1 MYKNKKAAIRKG
13 PGNKAGSRATVLQG
27 NLIWLISFEQEPNT
41 SLMKYLFYSLTAII
55 LIASA
60 SCQKE
65 TDTPGPGTIDSLK
78 AVLPKQIFYTDL
90 TLSPANGTDVASIKY
105 DTANGKIELYID
117 DTTNSNPYDQLA
129 TSYIYNKSGYLV
141 SHKIFDA
148 GVVEESY
155 SIERSADNKV
165 INIAHLDNFIN
176 IKDTT
181 FFNYQIVSGG
191 TKITTIEHFYYPAS
205 PVFIDTTFY
214 TYNTDFKLT
223 QILKSGGAITT
234 YEYNTNNSI
243 KKLLFLSPDI
253 SNETNFFYTSG
264 LADGKEDVL
273 LRTILGKDFYIQN
286 IKNLYYF
293 TSFAD
298 NEYITVSAT
307 DPYHP
312 TRMQDIGNNNG
323 FISTEE
329 RTWSYELNAQQLLSK
344 VTGSLDGVQ
353 DAVIRF
359 KY

>member
-1 MYKNKKAAIRKG
+1 
-13 PGNKAGSRATVLQG
+13 
-27 NLIWLISFEQEPNT
+27 
-41 SLMKYLFYSLTAII
+41 MKYSFYFLAAII
-55 LIASA
+55 LFVSA

-65 TDTPGPGTIDSLK
+65 TDTPPPGTIDSLK
-78 AVLPKQIFYTDL
+78 TALPKQIFVTDL
-90 TLSPANGTDVASIKY
+90 LLPPATGTDVASIKY
-105 DTANGKIELYID
+105 DTANRKIELYID
-117 DTTNSNPYDQLA
+117 DTTNTNPYDQLA
-129 TSYIYNKSGYLV
+129 TSYIYNNSGYLV
-141 SHKIFDA
+141 SHKILDA
-148 GVVEESY
+148 GVIEESY
-155 SIERSADNKV
+155 SIERSADNKI
-165 INIAHLDNFIN
+165 INIAHLDNFLN

-181 FFNYQIVSGG
+181 FFNYQTVSNG

-205 PVFIDTTFY
+205 PVFIDTALY

-223 QILKSGGAITT
+223 QVLTSGGGVTN

-243 KKLLFLSPDI
+243 KKLLFLSPDA

-273 LRTILGKDFYIQN
+273 VRTLLGKDYYIQN
-286 IKNLYYF
+286 LRDFYYF
-293 TSFAD
+293 VSFAD

-312 TRMQDIGNNNG
+312 TRMQDITNNNG
-323 FISTEE
+323 SVSTEE

-344 VTGSLDGVQ
+344 VTGCLNGVQ